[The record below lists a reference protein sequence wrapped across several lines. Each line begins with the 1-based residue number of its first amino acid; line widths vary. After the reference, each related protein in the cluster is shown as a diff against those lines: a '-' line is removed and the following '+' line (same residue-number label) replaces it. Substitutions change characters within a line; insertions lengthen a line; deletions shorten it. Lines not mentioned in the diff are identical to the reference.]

1 MLFITLG
8 GSMKVKELLEI
19 LKNLNYYDDVVLAI
33 DYGSGDE
40 EYFIPS
46 KVTFNEG
53 RGEVYIEAYD

>member
-1 MLFITLG
+1 
-8 GSMKVKELLEI
+8 MKVKELLEI